1 MGALTHPLTFG
12 DTMAM
17 FGSDW
22 FENSEDED
30 EGFMAFPSLKDD
42 KKKKT
47 DDGAMVQLV

>member
-30 EGFMAFPSLKDD
+30 EGYGLPKP
-42 KKKKT
+42 
-47 DDGAMVQLV
+47 QRRQE